1 MRPSMHPNVHPDGR
15 RRLRIVCIDDNAMIA
30 SALVRRLESD
40 PTLTCIQVVREG
52 NTSYQVVREASP
64 DIVLMDVDMPGV
76 DTFAIVER
84 LAADLPDVR
93 VIMFSGHVNPEFID
107 RALDAGAWGYLSKN
121 EDVVDLIDAIRRA
134 GQGEIVLS
142 KEAQTVQR
150 SAQTKRLP

>member
-1 MRPSMHPNVHPDGR
+1 MSPSVNPSVQRDGQ

-52 NTSYQVVREASP
+52 NASYQVAREASP

-84 LAADLPDVR
+84 LASELPEVR

-121 EDVVDLIDAIRRA
+121 EDVVDLIEAIRRA

-150 SAQTKRLP
+150 SALPKRAP

>member
-1 MRPSMHPNVHPDGR
+1 MNQATNVDSNLDRH

-40 PTLTCIQVVREG
+40 PTLTCVQVVQEG
-52 NTSYQVVREASP
+52 NASFQVVREASP

-84 LAADLPDVR
+84 FASELPDVR

-121 EDVVDLIDAIRRA
+121 EDVVDLIEAIRRA

-150 SAQTKRLP
+150 SALPKRGP